1 MTLKTRMILLTS
13 IFIAL
18 IIGLTSILQW
28 GQTTRLKEQTES
40 VRKELDSNSE
50 KSVKSTLTEQ
60 ASEIS
65 NHLIILEQQIDKN
78 MLNAAYT
85 LQQIDSKQKLSN
97 KDLEKIAKQ
106 TGMTDLLLTD
116 SKGVFTYST
125 DSASLGFNLVEL
137 DPASKGLLN
146 GTKEIQKG
154 PLKLKQETGEIF
166 KFLSVPRLD
175 GKGIAESA
183 LNAEVF
189 EDSLA
194 HFIQKGNGIEAL
206 YLIDSTNLVLT
217 ENLQDGQDSLWKQG
231 EKVENAKVEKAMQ
244 TKKLSL
250 QMAEDNAEIYYPVI
264 FDGEVRYVLMAKI
277 NTKPY
282 FENAALANNA
292 LDNTQK
298 DLVSSNVTIFTIS
311 ILLAVVGI
319 VLFIIFIRS
328 RFKPLEAINQE
339 AQKITNGDLRVKD
352 IEVSSHKKDEIS
364 AIAISFNTMAAN
376 LKDVINRVSL
386 DSQQVVASAEELTA
400 SADSLNSASEHISNT
415 MQEVAAGT
423 DSQVKEVEE
432 TNRTVQG
439 MQQYVKQIFVNSNI
453 VSEKANETSG
463 KAKMG
468 NEAMKTVV
476 NQMNTINHTFL
487 ETSKLIGELGKHS
500 NEIGAISKVI
510 NDIADQ
516 TNLLALN
523 AAIEAARAGE
533 QGKGFAVVADEVRKL
548 AEQSSQS
555 ANQITNL
562 IQKIQSETGNAVNSM
577 KTATVD
583 VENGIKL
590 VHQTG
595 STFEDIKGSID
606 EVSGQITEV
615 SISVEQLTQGMEQMA
630 AVMNLVKKVAE
641 QTDFGTQNVSAA
653 TEEQLASMQEI
664 FASAASL
671 TKMAEDL
678 MMLIGRFKV

>member
-1 MTLKTRMILLTS
+1 MTLKTRMIMLTS
-13 IFIAL
+13 AVIAL
-18 IIGLTSILQW
+18 LIGLTSTMQW
-28 GQTTRLKEQTES
+28 GQTARLKEQTES
-40 VRKELDSNSE
+40 VRNKLDSNSE
-50 KSVKSTLTEQ
+50 KNVKSTLTEQ

-78 MLNAAYT
+78 MLNAAYA
-85 LQQIDSKQKLSN
+85 LQQMDSKQNLSN
-97 KDLEKIAKQ
+97 NDLKKIAEQ

-116 SKGVFTYST
+116 SKGIFTRAT
-125 DSASLGFNLVEL
+125 DSASLGFNLTKF
-137 DPASKGLLN
+137 DQTTKGLLT
-146 GTKEIQKG
+146 GETEIIQG
-154 PLKLKQETGEIF
+154 PLRLKQETGDIY
-166 KFLSVPRLD
+166 KFLSIPKLN
-175 GKGIAESA
+175 GKGIVEVG
-183 LNAEVF
+183 LNATIF
-189 EDSLA
+189 EDSLS
-194 HFIQKGNGIEAL
+194 HFIQEGNGIETL
-206 YLIDSTNLVLT
+206 YLIDSSHLVLT
-217 ENLQDGQDSLWKQG
+217 ENLQSGQNSRWNKGETVEDSKVDQVVKSSKQSMQMT
-231 EKVENAKVEKAMQ
+231 EN
-244 TKKLSL
+244 S
-250 QMAEDNAEIYYPVI
+250 AEIYYPIV
-264 FDGEVRYVLMAKI
+264 FDGEVRYVLMAQI

-292 LDNTQK
+292 LDNIQK
-298 DLVSSNVTIFTIS
+298 DLMNSNLTTFIIS
-311 ILLAVVGI
+311 IALAVVGI
-319 VLFIIFIRS
+319 VLLIIFIRS

-339 AQKITNGDLRVKD
+339 AQKIANGDLLVED
-352 IEVSSHKKDEIS
+352 IKVNSHKKDEIS
-364 AIAISFNTMAAN
+364 AIAVSFNTMAAN
-376 LKDVINRVSL
+376 LRDVINQVSI
-386 DSQQVVASAEELTA
+386 DSQQVASSAEELAA
-400 SADSLNSASEHISNT
+400 SADSMNNASEHISNT
-415 MQEVAAGT
+415 IQEMAVGT
-423 DSQVKEVEE
+423 DKQVKEVEE

-439 MQQYVKQIFVNSNI
+439 MQQYVKQIFSNSNI
-453 VSEKANETSG
+453 VAEKANETSI

-468 NEAMKTVV
+468 NEAMQTVV
-476 NQMNTINHTFL
+476 NQMNTINETFL
-487 ETSKLIGELGKHS
+487 ETSKLIEELGKHS

-562 IQKIQSETGNAVNSM
+562 IRKIQSETGNAVSSM
-577 KTATVD
+577 QNATDD
-583 VENGIKL
+583 VESGIKL
-590 VHQTG
+590 VNQTG
-595 STFEDIKGSID
+595 VTFEDIKGSID

-630 AVMNLVKKVAE
+630 VVMNLVKEVSE

-678 MMLIGRFKV
+678 MMLIGKFKV

>member
-1 MTLKTRMILLTS
+1 MTLKTRMTLLTGVV
-13 IFIAL
+13 IAL
-18 IIGLTSILQW
+18 LIGVSSMMQW
-28 GQTTRLKEQTES
+28 GQAIRLEEQTDS
-40 VRKELDSNSE
+40 VRKELDHNSE
-50 KSVKSTLTEQ
+50 KNVKSTLTEQ

-65 NHLIILEQQIDKN
+65 NHLIILEQQIDKS

-85 LQQIDSKQKLSN
+85 LQQMDSQQKLSN
-97 KDLEKIAKQ
+97 KDLKEIAEQ

-116 SKGVFTYST
+116 SKGVFTRAT
-125 DSASLGFNLVEL
+125 DSASLGLNLAEL
-137 DPASKGLLN
+137 DTESKKILDGSKKIHK
-146 GTKEIQKG
+146 T
-154 PLKLKQETGEIF
+154 PLKLKQETGDIY
-166 KFLSVPRLD
+166 KFLSIPRLD
-175 GKGIAESA
+175 GKGIVESA

-194 HFIQKGNGIEAL
+194 HFIQVDNGIEAL
-206 YLIDSTNLVLT
+206 YLIDSSHLVLT
-217 ENLQDGQDSLWKQG
+217 ENLLDGTASLWNKGDVVKNSIIDQVGKNSKPVFHMTDGQ
-231 EKVENAKVEKAMQ
+231 AK
-244 TKKLSL
+244 
-250 QMAEDNAEIYYPVI
+250 IYYPVI
-264 FDGEVRYVLMAKI
+264 FDGEVRYVLMAQI
-277 NTKPY
+277 NTNPY
-282 FENAALANNA
+282 FQNADLANDA
-292 LDNTQK
+292 LESTQK
-298 DLVSSNVTIFTIS
+298 DLASSNLTAFMIS
-311 ILLAVVGI
+311 ILLAIVGI
-319 VLFIIFIRS
+319 GVLIFFIRR
-328 RFKPLEAINQE
+328 RFKPLENINIQ
-339 AQKITNGDLRVKD
+339 AQKISNGDLRVED
-352 IEVSSHKKDEIS
+352 IKVNSHKKDEIS

-376 LKDVINRVSL
+376 LKDVINRVSI
-386 DSQQVVASAEELTA
+386 DSQQVAASAEQLAA
-400 SADSLNSASEHISNT
+400 SADSMNNASEHISNT
-415 MQEVAAGT
+415 IQEVAAGT
-423 DSQVKEVEE
+423 EKQVREVDE

-439 MQQYVKQIFVNSNI
+439 MEQYAKQIFVNSNS
-453 VSEKANETSG
+453 VAERANDTSN

-468 NEAMKTVV
+468 NEAMQTVIR
-476 NQMNTINHTFL
+476 QMNTINYTFL
-487 ETSKLIGELGKHS
+487 ETSKLIEELGKHS

-562 IQKIQSETGNAVNSM
+562 IQKIQSETGNAVSSM
-577 KTATVD
+577 KTATED

-590 VHQTG
+590 VDQTG
-595 STFEDIKGSID
+595 KTFEDIKGSID

-615 SISVEQLTQGMEQMA
+615 SASVEQLTQGMEQMA
-630 AVMNLVKKVAE
+630 AVMNLVKEVAE

-678 MMLIGRFKV
+678 MMLISRFKV

>member
-1 MTLKTRMILLTS
+1 MLTS
-13 IFIAL
+13 AVIAL
-18 IIGLTSILQW
+18 LIGLTSTMQW
-28 GQTTRLKEQTES
+28 GQTARLKEQTES
-40 VRKELDSNSE
+40 VRNKLDSNSE
-50 KSVKSTLTEQ
+50 KNVKSTLTEQ

-78 MLNAAYT
+78 MLNAAYA
-85 LQQIDSKQKLSN
+85 LQQMDSKQNLSN
-97 KDLEKIAKQ
+97 NDLKKIAEQ

-116 SKGVFTYST
+116 SKGIFTRAT
-125 DSASLGFNLVEL
+125 DSASLGFNLTKF
-137 DPASKGLLN
+137 DQTTKGLLT
-146 GTKEIQKG
+146 GETEIIQG
-154 PLKLKQETGEIF
+154 PLRLKQETGDIY
-166 KFLSVPRLD
+166 KFLSIPKLN
-175 GKGIAESA
+175 GKGIVEVG
-183 LNAEVF
+183 LNATIF
-189 EDSLA
+189 EDSLS
-194 HFIQKGNGIEAL
+194 HFIQEGNGIETL
-206 YLIDSTNLVLT
+206 YLIDSSHLVLT
-217 ENLQDGQDSLWKQG
+217 ENLQSGQNSRWNKGETVEDSKVDQVVKSSKQSMQMT
-231 EKVENAKVEKAMQ
+231 EN
-244 TKKLSL
+244 S
-250 QMAEDNAEIYYPVI
+250 AEIYYPIV
-264 FDGEVRYVLMAKI
+264 FDGEVRYVLMAQI

-292 LDNTQK
+292 LDNIQK
-298 DLVSSNVTIFTIS
+298 DLMNSNLTTFIIS
-311 ILLAVVGI
+311 IALAVVGI
-319 VLFIIFIRS
+319 VLLIIFIRS

-339 AQKITNGDLRVKD
+339 AQKIANGDLLVED
-352 IEVSSHKKDEIS
+352 IKVNSHKKDEIS
-364 AIAISFNTMAAN
+364 AIAVSFNTMAAN
-376 LKDVINRVSL
+376 LRDVINQVSI
-386 DSQQVVASAEELTA
+386 DSQQVASSAEELAA
-400 SADSLNSASEHISNT
+400 SADSMNNASEHISNT
-415 MQEVAAGT
+415 IQEMAVGT
-423 DSQVKEVEE
+423 DKQVKEVEE

-439 MQQYVKQIFVNSNI
+439 MQQYVKQIFSNSNI
-453 VSEKANETSG
+453 VAEKANETSI

-468 NEAMKTVV
+468 NEAMQTVV
-476 NQMNTINHTFL
+476 NQMNTINETFL
-487 ETSKLIGELGKHS
+487 ETSKLIEELGKHS

-562 IQKIQSETGNAVNSM
+562 IRKIQSETGNAVSSM
-577 KTATVD
+577 QNATDD
-583 VENGIKL
+583 VESGIKL
-590 VHQTG
+590 VNQTG
-595 STFEDIKGSID
+595 VTFEDIKGSID

-630 AVMNLVKKVAE
+630 VVMNLVKEVSE

-678 MMLIGRFKV
+678 MMLIGKFKV

>member
-1 MTLKTRMILLTS
+1 MSLKTRMILLTS

-18 IIGLTSILQW
+18 IIGLNSILQW
-28 GQTTRLKEQTES
+28 GQTARLKEQTES
-40 VRKELDSNSE
+40 VRKELDSNSA

-78 MLNAAYT
+78 MANAAYT

-97 KDLEKIAKQ
+97 KDLKKIAEQ

-116 SKGVFTYST
+116 SKGVFTHST

-137 DPASKGLLN
+137 DPGSKGLLD
-146 GTKEIQKG
+146 GSKEVLKE

-166 KFLSVPRLD
+166 KFLSIPRLD
-175 GKGIAESA
+175 GKGIVESA
-183 LNAEVF
+183 LNAKVF

-217 ENLQDGQDSLWKQG
+217 ENLQDGQASLWKQG
-231 EKVENAKVEKAMQ
+231 EKVENPEVEQAMQ
-244 TKKLSL
+244 TEKLSL
-250 QMAEDNAEIYYPVI
+250 QMTENNAEIYYPVI
-264 FDGEVRYVLMAKI
+264 FDGEVRYILMAKI

-282 FENAALANNA
+282 FENAALANSA

-298 DLVSSNVTIFTIS
+298 DLVSSNTTILTIS

-319 VLFIIFIRS
+319 ILLIIFIRS

-339 AQKITNGDLRVKD
+339 AQKIANGDLLVED
-352 IEVSSHKKDEIS
+352 IKVNSHKKDEIS

-376 LKDVINRVSL
+376 LRDVINRVSL
-386 DSQQVVASAEELTA
+386 DSQQVAASAEELAA
-400 SADSLNSASEHISNT
+400 SADSMNNASEHISNT
-415 MQEVAAGT
+415 VQEVAAGT
-423 DSQVKEVEE
+423 EKQVKEVVE

-439 MQQYVKQIFVNSNI
+439 MQKYVKQIFANSNI
-453 VSEKANETSG
+453 VAEKANETSD

-468 NEAMKTVV
+468 NEAMQTVV

-487 ETSKLIGELGKHS
+487 ETSQLIEELGKHS

-562 IQKIQSETGNAVNSM
+562 IQKIQAETVNAVSSM
-577 KTATVD
+577 QNATDD
-583 VENGIKL
+583 VKNGIKL

-595 STFEDIKGSID
+595 VTFEGIKGSID

-615 SISVEQLTQGMEQMA
+615 SASVEQLTKGMEQMA
-630 AVMNLVKKVAE
+630 AVMNLVMEVAE